1 MNWEAIGAVAEILGA
16 AGVILT
22 LLYLAT
28 QIRESRRA
36 TQSVV
41 IWEKAKAARDM
52 GLVWSTTPEA
62 TALMFEYGQCSENEF
77 NEKFEQNPER
87 SFQYLAMN
95 RSTVEL
101 LQAIYLTAD
110 KLDEQKRLE
119 FQLRHIL
126 ETIPGFRWVWPKID
140 TPGAFHPEFSVLVRS
155 ELKRLK
161 LG

>member
-41 IWEKAKAARDM
+41 IWEKAKAVREM
-52 GLVWSTTPEA
+52 GLVWSTTPES
-62 TALMFEYGQCSENEF
+62 TALMFEYGQCYENEF
-77 NEKFEQNPER
+77 NEKFEKNPER

-95 RSTVEL
+95 RSTVEH

-110 KLDEQKRLE
+110 HLDEQKRLE
-119 FQLRHIL
+119 LMLRHTL

-140 TPGAFHPEFSVLVRS
+140 TPGAFHPEFSVLVHS